1 MPLPC
6 TTKNTIKRLNNM
18 KLELVVPTK
27 LSEIPLKNYQKFLG
41 IAKNTNDE
49 VFLAEKMIQCF
60 CGIELKDVVKIPFKE
75 VETLSVHFATMF
87 KQKTEFKNR
96 FKIAGVEFGYIP
108 NLENMSWGEY
118 IDLEA
123 NISDISTFHKAMAV
137 MYRPIVE
144 KHGDKYKIEPYES
157 SVNYSEIMKNVSLDI
172 ALAAKVFFYNL
183 ENELLQATLS
193 YLETE
198 ILKEKEIS
206 QTLAKELNLVNSGVG
221 IKAYMQQL
229 KETSQSLKRLPDYDL
244 QQHLPSLLSKSKK
257 EKLSNVN

>member
-1 MPLPC
+1 
-6 TTKNTIKRLNNM
+6 M

-75 VETLSVHFATMF
+75 VEALSVHFGEMF
-87 KQKTEFKNR
+87 QQKTQFKNR
-96 FKIAGVEFGYIP
+96 FTIAGVEFGFIP

-123 NISDISTFHKAMAV
+123 NISDLSTFHKAMAV
-137 MYRPIVE
+137 MYRPIIE
-144 KHGDKYKIEPYES
+144 KHGDKYKIEPYVS
-157 SVNYSEIMKNVSLDI
+157 SVNYSDIMENVGLDI
-172 ALAAKVFFYNL
+172 ALSAKVFFYNL
-183 ENELLQATLS
+183 ENELLQATLH

-198 ILKEKEIS
+198 IAKNKGLET
-206 QTLAKELNLVNSGVG
+206 TLAKELNLQSNGVG

-229 KETSQSLKRLPDYDL
+229 RETSRNLTPLPNYDL
-244 QQHLPSLLSKSKK
+244 QLHLPTLLLKNKK
-257 EKLSNVN
+257 TKLSNVN

>member
-1 MPLPC
+1 
-6 TTKNTIKRLNNM
+6 M
-18 KLELVVPTK
+18 KLELFVPTK
-27 LSEIPLKNYQKFLG
+27 LSEIPLKHYQKFLG

-60 CGIELKDVVKIPFKE
+60 CGIELKEVVKIQFKE
-75 VETLSVHFATMF
+75 IEALSHHFAAMF
-87 KQKTEFKNR
+87 KQKPEFKNR
-96 FKIAGVEFGYIP
+96 FKIAGVEFGFIP

-123 NISDISTFHKAMAV
+123 NISDINNFHKAMAV

-157 SVNYSEIMKNVSLDI
+157 SANYSEIMENVSLDI

-183 ENELLQATLS
+183 ENELLGATLS

-198 ILKEKEIS
+198 IMKEKEIAT
-206 QTLAKELNLVNSGVG
+206 TLAKELNLANNGAG

-229 KETSQSLKRLPDYDL
+229 KETSQSLKKLPDFDL
-244 QQHLPSLLSKSKK
+244 QQHLPFLLSKSKK
-257 EKLSNVN
+257 SKLSNVN

>member
-1 MPLPC
+1 
-6 TTKNTIKRLNNM
+6 M
-18 KLELVVPTK
+18 KLELVIPTK
-27 LSEIPLKNYQKFLG
+27 LSEIPLKNYQKFLS

-75 VETLSVHFATMF
+75 VEALSQHFGTMF
-87 KQKTEFKNR
+87 QEKAEFKNR
-96 FKIAGVEFGYIP
+96 FKIAGVEFGFIP

-123 NISDISTFHKAMAV
+123 NISDVSTFHKAMAV

-157 SVNYSEIMKNVSLDI
+157 SINYSEIMENVSLDI
-172 ALAAKVFFYNL
+172 ALGAKVFFYNL
-183 ENELLQATLS
+183 ENELLGATLT

-198 ILKEKEIS
+198 ILKSKEVAT
-206 QTLAKELNLVNSGVG
+206 TLARELNLVNSGDG

-229 KETSQSLKRLPDYDL
+229 RETSQSLKRLPNYGL

-257 EKLSNVN
+257 QKSSNVN